1 MDRPCRSHALAGAA
15 ALALL
20 SGAAC
25 ASGTQA
31 GTGDAAGAVGGGM
44 AAVTPGGM
52 AAGSPREEFWQ
63 NLRAHCGNAYPG
75 GLTLEPPGDDML
87 TGTEQLIVHFRSCG
101 QDTLLL
107 PFHIEIEATGEWDRS
122 RTWMFMRTADALE
135 LRHDHRHRDGT
146 PDEQTMYGAFTQ
158 LPGTAT
164 RQEFILT
171 DRTARD
177 GSPLGWRIEIERG
190 RRYTYG
196 TIRGGEWTWRV
207 DFDLSRTVPA
217 PPAPWGH

>member
-1 MDRPCRSHALAGAA
+1 MNCRIRNALAGAA

-20 SGAAC
+20 TSAAC
-25 ASGTQA
+25 ASTPQ
-31 GTGDAAGAVGGGM
+31 TSQEPVAA
-44 AAVTPGGM
+44 AAAT
-52 AAGSPREEFWQ
+52 SPQDEFWQ

-87 TGTEQLIVHFRSCG
+87 TGTEQLVVHFRACG

-107 PFHIEIEATGEWDRS
+107 PFHIEVEATGEWDRS
-122 RTWMFMRTADALE
+122 RTWMFMRTANALE
-135 LRHDHRHRDGT
+135 LRHDHRHRDGS

-158 LPGTAT
+158 TPGTAT

-190 RRYTYG
+190 QRYTYG